1 MKIEELTLDH
11 SEEIVSLMNETNP
24 DFSIKD
30 LNPRLDDM
38 FKYPNYICFGVFVE
52 SKLVAMTGGWVT
64 TRLYSGKQLELD
76 NVAVSEE
83 YRSSGYG
90 SNLLAHIEAWAIKE
104 NCLTVE
110 LNAYVSNSRSHKFYY
125 NQGYNILGFHFQK
138 KISKLES
145 NNLD

>member
-1 MKIEELTLDH
+1 
-11 SEEIVSLMNETNP
+11 
-24 DFSIKD
+24 
-30 LNPRLDDM
+30 
-38 FKYPNYICFGVFVE
+38 
-52 SKLVAMTGGWVT
+52 MTGGWLT

-76 NVAVSEE
+76 NVAVIEQ

-90 SNLLAHIEAWAIKE
+90 SKLLEYIEAWALNQ

-138 KISKLES
+138 IINS
-145 NNLD
+145 